1 MPPVT
6 VGIVGGTG
14 RVYAGPTLVAFGRG
28 YFRDEGLDV
37 ELVESGGAPRAIPM
51 IAKSELDVTAQGPSL
66 LFFRAWDPAAPMRMV
81 ADHGSLREG
90 RGTGAIVARP
100 ELIEQGALK
109 DYSDLRGK
117 KLGLSS
123 MRGHHDW
130 VTFAIAL
137 RLGGL
142 TFDDVEV
149 VTTDFGDGRHEAVAN
164 GTVDLTTVGRPSSI
178 AEGRETGAFVVWK
191 YNYEIRPGHVARA
204 VVFSP
209 RFHAERSDEGSR
221 YVRAYLR
228 GARDY
233 YGAFERGVNRDEV
246 VRVLAAEAH
255 TSEAIVNEMIPIG
268 LNPDGYIDADSVSQ
282 DLQWFHDEGLLTQP
296 VPIEEVVVSTYV
308 DDALAQLGPYEGS

>member
-1 MPPVT
+1 MPKVT
-6 VGIVGGTG
+6 VGIVGGSG
-14 RVYAGPTLVAFGRG
+14 RVYAGPTLVAFGMG

-37 ELVESGGAPRAIPM
+37 ELVESGGAPTAIPM
-51 IAKSELDVTAQGPSL
+51 IARSELDVTAQGPSL
-66 LFFRAWDPAAPMRMV
+66 LFFRAWDPEAPMRMV

-109 DYSDLRGK
+109 TYSDLRGK

-130 VTFAIAL
+130 VTFAMAL

-149 VTTDFGDGRHEAVAN
+149 VTSDFGDGRHRAIAD
-164 GTVDLTTVGRPSSI
+164 GTIDLTTVGRPSSI

-191 YNYEIRPGHVARA
+191 YDYQFRPGHVARA

-209 RFHAERSDEGSR
+209 HFHEERSDEGSR

-233 YGAFERGVNRDEV
+233 YNAFEHDVYRDEV
-246 VRVLAAEAH
+246 VRVLAAEAQ

-268 LNPDGYIDADSVSQ
+268 LDPDGYLDADSVSK
-282 DLQWFHDEGLLTQP
+282 DLRWFQDEGLLTEP
-296 VPIEEVVVSTYV
+296 VPIDQVVVSTYV
-308 DDALAQLGPYEGS
+308 DDALAQLGRYEKP